1 MVFIRPAREDDLD
14 AIYGICLAT
23 GDSGRDASGLYSDP
37 QLIGQI
43 YAAPYLLLEP
53 HLAFVVTDQDGVG
66 GYVVGVED
74 TRSWENRLER
84 NWWPPLRRRYVDPD
98 ESCRPRWTPDQC
110 LAHLLHHPKADPA
123 VVCEDYPAHLHMN
136 VLPRLQGQ
144 GAGLALLES
153 WVTAAVAR
161 GVRAAH
167 VGVNPANARGAR
179 FWKRAGFAELQVPGE
194 RGDALW
200 LGRLL

>member
-1 MVFIRPAREDDLD
+1 MFIRPAREDDLD
-14 AIYGICLAT
+14 AVYGTCLAT
-23 GDSGRDASGLYSDP
+23 GDSGRDASELYSDP
-37 QLIGQI
+37 QLIGHI

-53 HLAFVVTDQDGVG
+53 HLAFVVTDQEGVG

-98 ESCRPRWTPDQC
+98 ESCRSDWTPDQC

-123 VVCEDYPAHLHMN
+123 IVCEDYPAHLHMN
-136 VLPRLQGQ
+136 VMPRLQGR
-144 GAGLALLES
+144 GVGLALLEA
-153 WVTAAVAR
+153 WVVAAAAY

-167 VGVNPANARGAR
+167 VGVSPANIRGTR
-179 FWKRAGFAELQVPGE
+179 FWTRAGFAELKVPGE